1 MDSLRT
7 SSLFHYTDFNGLK
20 RILAGGLVPNYC
32 SEDLTVGQEEFV
44 IGLPMVCF
52 CDIPLTRTEEFT
64 KRYGRHAIAL
74 SKEWAARKGI
84 NPILYAVDE
93 EIIISLRFYRSY
105 EQMLRQQ
112 VVQAGGN
119 PHSLSVNLNDPQS
132 VNNIVPFINHNNAYA
147 ANRKLFGY
155 LKRYESEWQGKPLVN
170 YVENEWRFVVGE
182 SEQTPW
188 FWNREDY
195 MTWRGDVNGPKPTP
209 GEALQTHRLTFEPAD
224 ITHIILEKEDQVA
237 RMIDFIDSS
246 RFTRVGGSA
255 DVTAAD
261 KKVLISRII
270 SLERVA
276 KDF

>member
-7 SSLFHYTDFNGLK
+7 SSLFHYTNFNGLK
-20 RILAGGLVPNYC
+20 RILAEGLVPNYC
-32 SEDLTVGQEEFV
+32 SEDLTVGEREFV

-52 CDIPLTRTEEFT
+52 CDIPLTRTDEFT

-74 SKEWAARKGI
+74 SKEWAARNNI

-93 EIIISLRFYRSY
+93 DIIVSLRFYLNY
-105 EQMLRQQ
+105 EQTQLQQ

-119 PHSLSVNLNDPQS
+119 PHSLNINLNNPES

-147 ANRKLFGY
+147 ANRKLCGY

-188 FWNREDY
+188 FWNRADY
-195 MTWRGDVNGPKPTP
+195 MAWRGNVENPKPIP
-209 GEALQTHRLTFEPAD
+209 GENLMSHRLSFEAAD
-224 ITHIILEKEDQVA
+224 VTHIIIEKEDQVA
-237 RMIDFIDSS
+237 RMIDFIDNSK
-246 RFTRVGGSA
+246 FTRVGGGT
-255 DVTAAD
+255 DVTATD